1 MTADETSSSLPA
13 VTPTPDPAP
22 PSPGALI
29 RMARERRR
37 LSQEDLAQQ
46 TKLSRATV
54 DALERDDFGA
64 LLEPVYVRGY
74 YRKCAKILELGEE
87 GLIAAYNRRVGP
99 TTPRTPAKIRLSA
112 NTDGGG
118 GWVARLVGT
127 LLVLAALGLGAV
139 LWYLREAPMTAD
151 APPVPEALDTAPA
164 AESAAAAS
172 PVTELLPSTA
182 TDAAP
187 ATGGSDTSP
196 ATASEPAVAG
206 PAAAS
211 PTDANSA
218 NDESAPAVAGE
229 GRVALRF
236 TQTSWVRINDA
247 SGKTLLNGL
256 MEAGQQQVVTGV
268 VPLSV
273 FLGNAPG
280 VELRFEGEPVS
291 LAPFVQDNN
300 IARFNLPV
308 ER

>member
-13 VTPTPDPAP
+13 VAPTPDPAP

-151 APPVPEALDTAPA
+151 ALPVPAALDTAPA
-164 AESAAAAS
+164 DESATAAS
-172 PVTELLPSTA
+172 PVTALLPSTA
-182 TDAAP
+182 TEAAP
-187 ATGGSDTSP
+187 ATGGSDTPS
-196 ATASEPAVAG
+196 AAASQPAVAN
-206 PAAAS
+206 PAPATPAV
-211 PTDANSA
+211 
-218 NDESAPAVAGE
+218 DESAPAAAGE
-229 GRVALRF
+229 GRISLRF

-256 MEAGQQQVVTGV
+256 MEAGQQQVVTGA

-280 VELRFEGEPVS
+280 VDLRFEGEPVS